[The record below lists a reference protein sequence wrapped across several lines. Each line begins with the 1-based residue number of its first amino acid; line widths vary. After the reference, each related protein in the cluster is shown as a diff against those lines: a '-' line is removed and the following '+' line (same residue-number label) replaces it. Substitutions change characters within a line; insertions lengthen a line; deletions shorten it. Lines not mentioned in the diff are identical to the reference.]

1 MKKLIFIK
9 KFLVEKMGTKK
20 IREKLDKKILQ

>member
-9 KFLVEKMGTKK
+9 KFLIKKMGTKK
-20 IREKLDKKILQ
+20 IRGKLDQKIL